1 MCGILIAINPPRPVS
16 HDTLG
21 PLRRRGPDGLGFWT
35 DGHCTVA
42 HTRLAIV
49 GVDQAGTEPLHDD
62 RFVIAWNG
70 EAYNYDRRFH
80 TDAHWILAWPG
91 VPPKPSYVHGFGAL
105 AVYDRRSRTVTL
117 ERDALGSSRCTGASC
132 LTADSRPAL

>member
-21 PLRRRGPDGLGFWT
+21 PLRKRGPDGLGFWT

-49 GVDQAGTEPLHDD
+49 GVDRAGTEPLHDD

-70 EAYNYDRRFH
+70 EAYNFPRVFH
-80 TDAHWILAWPG
+80 TDAHWLFDDARGDLPARHT
-91 VPPKPSYVHGFGAL
+91 YVHGFGAM
-105 AVYDRRSRTVTL
+105 AVYD
-117 ERDALGSSRCTGASC
+117 
-132 LTADSRPAL
+132 